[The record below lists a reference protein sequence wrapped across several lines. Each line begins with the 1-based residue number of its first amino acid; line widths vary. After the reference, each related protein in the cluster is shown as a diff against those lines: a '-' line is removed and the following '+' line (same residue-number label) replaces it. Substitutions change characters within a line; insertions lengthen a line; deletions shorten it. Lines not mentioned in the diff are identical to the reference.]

1 MKKPKKT
8 PSMPAL
14 KVPKVARDL
23 YADLR
28 DRHLLAL
35 VAVLLI
41 AIVAVPFLLAGKG
54 EEQPAEPATPAFVP
68 GASPGAAAASFSVV
82 PADPGLRDYKRR
94 LGHRQAR
101 NPFKGP
107 TPEAASAKGG
117 GEGSPSAGEGESP
130 SSGSAAGESG
140 SAEVT
145 DGGSASG
152 GSDEGSTTADEV
164 VVEQKI
170 VGYEI
175 DTHAGFLGHIHDHEG
190 IKPVA
195 KLPSPQNPVVVFT
208 GLSSDNK
215 RALFL
220 MSNSVTAYYGKGTCG
235 LGGETCQVLEL
246 KQGQSATFAYGYGD
260 TRYKLSLRKIVP
272 VIETRTA
279 VATVKRGN

>member
-1 MKKPKKT
+1 MKKPKQT

-14 KVPKVARDL
+14 KVPKIARDL

-28 DRHLLAL
+28 DRRLLAL
-35 VAVLLI
+35 VAVLVVAI
-41 AIVAVPFLLAGKG
+41 AAVPFLLAGKG
-54 EEQPAEPATPAFVP
+54 EEQPAEPATPAFAP
-68 GASPGAAAASFSVV
+68 ESSPGVAAASFSVI
-82 PADPGLRDYKRR
+82 PANPGLRDYERR

-101 NPFKGP
+101 DPFKGP
-107 TPEAASAKGG
+107 TPEATAAKGG
-117 GEGSPSAGEGESP
+117 GEGSSSAAEGESP

-140 SAEVT
+140 SADAT
-145 DGGSASG
+145 GGGSASG

-164 VVEQKI
+164 VVQKKI

-208 GLSSDNK
+208 GLSSDKK
-215 RALFL
+215 RAMFL

-235 LGGETCQVLEL
+235 VGGETCQVLEL
-246 KQGQSATFAYGYGD
+246 KKGQSATFAYGYGD

-272 VIETRTA
+272 VIETRT
-279 VATVKRGN
+279 VVVTATPGN